1 MARIVLGLGT
11 SHSPQLSTPPEVWPV
26 HAARDKQS
34 DDLFAIDGNPLTY
47 DQLLKMA
54 APSIQAELTAEKWQ
68 QRYDA
73 CQRAIAKEAEIVES
87 VMPDVLIVV
96 GDDQQEVIR
105 DDNVPAMLIYWGK
118 TIPHVP
124 ESLIPAL
131 HSARWAYGEKEK
143 EYPVASDLGRH
154 LIEFLMGR
162 SFDVAQS
169 QFIRAGQGMGH
180 AFSFV
185 YRRIL
190 NNQPMPTVPI
200 MLNTY
205 YPPNQPSA
213 ARCYELGKALRQA
226 VDEWNSDAR
235 VAIIASGGLSHFV
248 LDEDLDRKIIGAMRK
263 KDEKQLTSLPSE
275 RLKSGTS
282 EIRNWIV
289 TAGATEHLKMNLID
303 YAPCYRSAAGTGVG
317 MAFASWS

>member
-1 MARIVLGLGT
+1 MASIVLGLGT

-26 HAARDKQS
+26 HAERDRRS
-34 DDLFAIDGNPLTY
+34 DDLFASDGTLLTY
-47 DQLLKMA
+47 NELLKTA
-54 APSIQAELTAEKWQ
+54 PPSIQAELTPEKWQ
-68 QRYDA
+68 ARYDA
-73 CQRAIAKEAEIVES
+73 CQRAIAKETEIVES
-87 VMPDVLIVV
+87 VMPDALIMV

-105 DDNVPAMLIYWGK
+105 DDNVPAMLIYWGR

-124 ESLIPAL
+124 QSLIPAL
-131 HSARWAYGEKEK
+131 HSARWAYGEEEK
-143 EYPVASDLGRH
+143 DYPVASDLGRH
-154 LIEFLMGR
+154 LIESLMDR
-162 SFDVAQS
+162 RFDVAQS
-169 QFIRAGQGMGH
+169 QFIRRGQGMGH

-190 NNQPMPTVPI
+190 SNRPIPTVPI

-226 VDEWNSDAR
+226 VEAWNSNTR
-235 VAIIASGGLSHFV
+235 VAIIASGGLSHFI
-248 LDEDLDRKIIGAMRK
+248 LDEEFDRKIISAMNG
-263 KDEKQLTSLPSE
+263 KDETLLTSIPNE
-275 RLKSGTS
+275 RLMSGTS

-289 TAGATEHLKMNLID
+289 TAGATEHLEMKLID

-317 MAFASWS
+317 MGFAAWL

>member
-26 HAARDKQS
+26 HAERDTQS
-34 DDLFAIDGNPLTY
+34 TDLFASDGTPLTY
-47 DQLLKMA
+47 DQLLKTA
-54 APSIQAELTAEKWQ
+54 PPSIQAELTPEKWHARFQ
-68 QRYDA
+68 A
-73 CQRAIAKEAEIVES
+73 CQRAIAKEAEIVER
-87 VMPDVLIVV
+87 VIPDALIIV
-96 GDDQQEVIR
+96 GDDQQEVIK
-105 DDNVPAMLIYWGK
+105 DDNMPAMLIYWGK

-124 ESLIPAL
+124 ASLIPAL
-131 HSARWAYGEKEK
+131 HSARWAYGEEEK
-143 EYPVASDLGRH
+143 DYPVASDLSRH
-154 LIEFLMGR
+154 LIESLMDR
-162 SFDVAQS
+162 RFDVAQS
-169 QFIRAGQGMGH
+169 RFIRQGQGMGH

-190 NNQPMPTVPI
+190 NNRPIPTVPI

-213 ARCYELGKALRQA
+213 ERCYELGKALRQA
-226 VDEWNSDAR
+226 VDAWNSDAR

-248 LDEDLDRKIIGAMRK
+248 LDEELDKKIITAMKNR
-263 KDEKQLTSLPSE
+263 DTEQLTSIPNE
-275 RLKSGTS
+275 RLMSGTS

-289 TAGATEHLKMNLID
+289 TAGATEHLEMKLID

-317 MAFASWS
+317 MGFAAWS

>member
-26 HAARDKQS
+26 HAQRDKVS
-34 DDLFAIDGNPLTY
+34 NELFAIDGSPLSY
-47 DQLLKMA
+47 AQLLTRA
-54 APSIQAELTAEKWQ
+54 PPSIHQELSPEKWQ
-68 QRYDA
+68 ARFEA
-73 CQRAIAKEAEIVES
+73 CQRAIAKEAEIVAR
-87 VMPDVLIVV
+87 VMPDVLIMV
-96 GDDQQEVIR
+96 GDDQQEVIKN
-105 DDNVPAMLIYWGK
+105 DNVPAILVYWGK

-124 ESLIPAL
+124 RSLIPAL
-131 HSARWAYGEKEK
+131 QAAAWAYGEEEK
-143 EYPVASDLGRH
+143 EYPVASTLGRH
-154 LIEFLMGR
+154 LIESLMEQK
-162 SFDVAQS
+162 FDVAQS

-190 NNQPMPTVPI
+190 NNKPIPSIPI

-213 ARCYELGKALRQA
+213 ERCYELGKALRQA
-226 VDEWNSDAR
+226 IGSWNSDIR

-248 LDEDLDRKIIGAMRK
+248 LDEELDTNIIKAMQK
-263 KDEKQLTSLPSE
+263 KDERQLRSLPGE

-282 EIRNWIV
+282 EVRNWIV
-289 TAGATEHLKMNLID
+289 IAGAAEYMEMHLID

-317 MAFASWS
+317 MAFAEWS

>member
-26 HAARDKQS
+26 HAERDKRS
-34 DDLFAIDGNPLTY
+34 NDLFASDGTTLTY
-47 DQLLKMA
+47 DQLLKTA
-54 APSIQAELTAEKWQ
+54 PPSIQAELTPKKWQ
-68 QRYDA
+68 ARFEA
-73 CQRAIAKEAEIVES
+73 CQRGIAKEAEIVES
-87 VMPDVLIVV
+87 VAPDVVIMV
-96 GDDQQEVIR
+96 GDDQQEVIN

-118 TIPHVP
+118 TIPHRP
-124 ESLIPAL
+124 KSLIPAL
-131 HSARWAYGEKEK
+131 HSARWAYGEEEK
-143 EYPVASDLGRH
+143 DYPVAWDLGKH
-154 LIEFLMGR
+154 LIESLMAR

-169 QFIRAGQGMGH
+169 QFIRKGQGMGH

-190 NNQPMPTVPI
+190 NNRPIPTVPI

-213 ARCYELGKALRQA
+213 QRCYEFGQALRQA
-226 VDEWNSDAR
+226 VDGWHGDAR

-248 LDEDLDRKIIGAMRK
+248 LDEEFDNKILTAMNH
-263 KDEKQLTSLPSE
+263 KDAPQLTSIPNE
-275 RLKSGTS
+275 RLMSGTS
-282 EIRNWIV
+282 EVRNWIV
-289 TAGATEHLKMNLID
+289 IAGATEHLQMDLID

-317 MAFASWS
+317 MGFAAWS